1 MIRTLLLSV
10 SLLLAMA
17 PAGVAGPIVFATEHL
32 RLSLAEDGTVA
43 SLVSTPEGREY
54 VCPGTPAPIAKVYRE
69 GRFQPTSD
77 ARNGDATKPWTYV
90 GGQIVAASRITRDG
104 DRLRI
109 DFAEAD
115 ASATYRVIA
124 RPEYVAFELI
134 ELSGAPVDRIDLL
147 CLQLTGLPR
156 RGAWVNFAFD
166 EPFGVCLC
174 AGNVQTNAE
183 MDQTADH
190 VVLRAA
196 AERTVGLEGAVAVL
210 FGCPDPQTRFL
221 ERMAAVERDFH
232 MPSGAAN
239 RRHPDQR
246 LSYLWASR
254 PTPENIGE
262 YIQLAKRG
270 GFRMILFSYNAFA
283 TSAGHFTWNDAYP
296 NGVADLK
303 QVTDAIRNAG
313 LKVGL
318 HIHYSKAS
326 RNDPYVTPVPDD
338 RLHQVRRFT
347 LSEDIHAKADTIPVA
362 ENPAGCTLDDQRRI
376 LKLGDE
382 LVAYQGYRTQPPFAF
397 TGCERGHLGTTAS
410 EHRRGDRL
418 GLLNVDTWPRF
429 LRFDQN
435 TDVQDEVAGRIGDIY
450 RQTGPYTMVY
460 FDGAEDVHAPFWH
473 HVAAAQQRVYRQ
485 LDPPPVVCEAALYWH
500 FSWHM
505 ITRSNAYD
513 VVAPADGM
521 KDFCRLMPCPTAE
534 ERTKDF
540 SRIDFGWLGRF
551 GGKNA
556 AGPDVWEYVASRAAA
571 WDCPISLHAS
581 LADAASNPRAGDCL
595 DAIRVWENARL
606 GNHLT
611 DAQRHSLRIVRPED
625 AHYVACYDQRGIWES
640 IETNQGLN
648 ETQQRILAGRQ
659 EHHLLVNERGQYEL
673 VPITAIPAG
682 ETGIKAYWFQRS
694 SHPDDTY
701 VLLWAIGD
709 DVSLQLP
716 LTAGS
721 VRVMR
726 PFDTAVPIERS
737 DNAVMLT
744 VGNRTYLH
752 LPDTSPQQAVSLL
765 SAGRIP

>member
-1 MIRTLLLSV
+1 
-10 SLLLAMA
+10 
-17 PAGVAGPIVFATEHL
+17 
-32 RLSLAEDGTVA
+32 
-43 SLVSTPEGREY
+43 
-54 VCPGTPAPIAKVYRE
+54 
-69 GRFQPTSD
+69 
-77 ARNGDATKPWTYV
+77 
-90 GGQIVAASRITRDG
+90 
-104 DRLRI
+104 
-109 DFAEAD
+109 
-115 ASATYRVIA
+115 
-124 RPEYVAFELI
+124 
-134 ELSGAPVDRIDLL
+134 
-147 CLQLTGLPR
+147 
-156 RGAWVNFAFD
+156 
-166 EPFGVCLC
+166 
-174 AGNVQTNAE
+174 
-183 MDQTADH
+183 
-190 VVLRAA
+190 
-196 AERTVGLEGAVAVL
+196 
-210 FGCPDPQTRFL
+210 
-221 ERMAAVERDFH
+221 
-232 MPSGAAN
+232 
-239 RRHPDQR
+239 
-246 LSYLWASR
+246 
-254 PTPENIGE
+254 
-262 YIQLAKRG
+262 
-270 GFRMILFSYNAFA
+270 
-283 TSAGHFTWNDAYP
+283 
-296 NGVADLK
+296 
-303 QVTDAIRNAG
+303 
-313 LKVGL
+313 
-318 HIHYSKAS
+318 
-326 RNDPYVTPVPDD
+326 
-338 RLHQVRRFT
+338 
-347 LSEDIHAKADTIPVA
+347 
-362 ENPAGCTLDDQRRI
+362 
-376 LKLGDE
+376 
-382 LVAYQGYRTQPPFAF
+382 
-397 TGCERGHLGTTAS
+397 
-410 EHRRGDRL
+410 
-418 GLLNVDTWPRF
+418 
-429 LRFDQN
+429 
-435 TDVQDEVAGRIGDIY
+435 
-450 RQTGPYTMVY
+450 MVY

-534 ERTKDF
+534 ERVKDF